1 MDFEL
6 WWLLPIPALFFAL
19 GWVAARIDIKHLLRE
34 SRALPLSYFR
44 GLNFL
49 LNEQPDKAIESF
61 IEVVKV
67 DPQTIDLHF
76 ALGSLFRRQG
86 EIDRATRMHQN
97 LLDRPDLPAD
107 KRQAAMFELAQDFH
121 RAGLLDRAEELF
133 TKLDGSPFE
142 HASLGFL
149 ISIYEQE
156 KDWPKAIAVTRR
168 MEAIAKRPYFKEI
181 AHYYCELAQAA
192 LVKPDVAAARAN
204 IDLALAEYKA
214 CARATMLL
222 GDLEAQQGDLAAAI
236 EAWQRIESQNPAFL
250 SLVAE
255 RLADAYRRQ
264 GEHGAGAARAQGL
277 PAAVSVAR
285 PPQHAVHA
293 DAGRGG
299 SGSGRHADQGR
310 AGAQS
315 DAARA
320 RPPARGAAARGTRR
334 APARPRARQAA
345 RRPAHQ
351 ASRHVQ
357 VRALRLSR
365 APVLLALSRAAASG
379 RRIRRDAR
387 RPRMATPEP
396 NVIVALDFANPMHAL
411 ALADRLDPAACA
423 LKVGKEMFVVAGPEP
438 VRWMVARG
446 FRVFL
451 DLKFHDIPNTVARPA
466 RRRRDSACGC

>member
-19 GWVAARIDIKHLLRE
+19 GWIAARIDIKHLLRE

-107 KRQAAMFELAQDFH
+107 KRQAAVFELAQDFH

-168 MEAIAKRPYFKEI
+168 MEAIAKQPYFKEI

-192 LVKPDVAAARAN
+192 LRQVRH
-204 IDLALAEYKA
+204 
-214 CARATMLL
+214 
-222 GDLEAQQGDLAAAI
+222 
-236 EAWQRIESQNPAFL
+236 
-250 SLVAE
+250 
-255 RLADAYRRQ
+255 RR
-264 GEHGAGAARAQGL
+264 
-277 PAAVSVAR
+277 
-285 PPQHAVHA
+285 
-293 DAGRGG
+293 
-299 SGSGRHADQGR
+299 
-310 AGAQS
+310 
-315 DAARA
+315 
-320 RPPARGAAARGTRR
+320 
-334 APARPRARQAA
+334 RARQHRPGARRVQGLRARDDAA
-345 RRPAHQ
+345 RRP
-351 ASRHVQ
+351 RG
-357 VRALRLSR
+357 
-365 APVLLALSRAAASG
+365 AAG
-379 RRIRRDAR
+379 RRAGGDRR
-387 RPRMATPEP
+387 
-396 NVIVALDFANPMHAL
+396 VA
-411 ALADRLDPAACA
+411 ADR
-423 LKVGKEMFVVAGPEP
+423 VAESGVP
-438 VRWMVARG
+438 V
-446 FRVFL
+446 
-451 DLKFHDIPNTVARPA
+451 A
-466 RRRRDSACGC
+466 RRRAARRRLSAPARNTAQALRVLSAYQQQYPSLDLLNTVFTLTLAEEGPEAAGALIKDELARNPTLLGLDRLLEAQLLAAPAERRHDLELVKQLVGQHIKRLGMYKCDHCGFRARQYYWRCPGCGKWETYSPRRTETPDGYA